1 MSAAWVVRAGRYG
14 ERDDWAWDTGHSGG
28 GWMEVP
34 DLSPFTTRAEIEEV
48 IADTFG
54 TDSAG
59 KVAGYTGQMWALRH
73 RIQPGDILVLP
84 MKTTR
89 EIALGRVTGGYQYL
103 ADQQDPNCRHV
114 VKVDWQNR
122 VPRAVVK
129 QDLLYTLGS
138 AISIFSPSRNN
149 AAARLEHLL
158 AHSED
163 PGALGA
169 GSTPSTPRQQH
180 DDVVDD
186 PESKPNV
193 AEVAADQITTRIG
206 EEFSGHGFA
215 HLVAELLRAEGFE
228 VDEAPPGADGG
239 IDITAGRGL
248 LGLESPKVIV
258 QVKTGQIGSEVVAQL
273 NGLVSTHGAD
283 YGLLATWTGLSKP
296 ARDAVKHQRFRVKV
310 WDSTD
315 VIDALQRN
323 YERLPEDIR
332 ARVPLQ
338 RVWMLRDE
346 S

>member
-169 GSTPSTPRQQH
+169 GSTPSTPRPQH

-206 EEFSGHGFA
+206 EELADSTGRRNTST
-215 HLVAELLRAEGFE
+215 VE
-228 VDEAPPGADGG
+228 VFRDGG
-239 IDITAGRGL
+239 RR
-248 LGLESPKVIV
+248 LE
-258 QVKTGQIGSEVVAQL
+258 QE
-273 NGLVSTHGAD
+273 D
-283 YGLLATWTGLSKP
+283 
-296 ARDAVKHQRFRVKV
+296 
-310 WDSTD
+310 
-315 VIDALQRN
+315 
-323 YERLPEDIR
+323 ERC
-332 ARVPLQ
+332 A
-338 RVWMLRDE
+338 
-346 S
+346 